1 MVFTRRDRH
10 IANLTRHNESITL
23 VFQQVR
29 EAILWSS
36 SRYFLIFCLCFVCSS
51 SRSSR
56 SVPLGDSD
64 AGSDTLTEHE
74 LLSELPNFS
83 FGMCRGSDSRAKYD
97 CMLIADVD
105 VDVELQLFSG
115 ETIWCKIGKCPQN
128 AHFTDS
134 SATYSLHG
142 QIVQFNLMSLLPSF
156 IFASNILNLNVIRY
170 IVTMDPRK
178 LLPYNLAYRRR
189 RLYPYKCAMAK
200 LLMVACLSPESC
212 LKGNRHDQI
221 ILIFN
226 AWMEISYVN

>member
-1 MVFTRRDRH
+1 MF
-10 IANLTRHNESITL
+10 
-23 VFQQVR
+23 
-29 EAILWSS
+29 
-36 SRYFLIFCLCFVCSS
+36 SS

-97 CMLIADVD
+97 CMLLAGVDVD
-105 VDVELQLFSG
+105 VDVDVDADMDVDVDVDVDMDVDVELELFSG

-142 QIVQFNLMSLLPSF
+142 QIVQLILVSLLPSF

-178 LLPYNLAYRRR
+178 GTTKLLPYNLAYRRR
-189 RLYPYKCAMAK
+189 RLYPYKGAMAK
-200 LLMVACLSPESC
+200 FLMVECLSPESC
-212 LKGNRHDQI
+212 LKGNRYDQI

-226 AWMEISYVN
+226 ACYVN